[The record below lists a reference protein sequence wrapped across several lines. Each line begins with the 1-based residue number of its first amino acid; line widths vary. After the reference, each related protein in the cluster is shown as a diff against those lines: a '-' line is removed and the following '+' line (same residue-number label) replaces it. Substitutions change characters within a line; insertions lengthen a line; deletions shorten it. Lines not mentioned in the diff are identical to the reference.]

1 MMELVNELFVND
13 APELKYRGKL
23 RPVLFIYDAW
33 LIGSYKELV
42 RDVTTGNI
50 IVIKVTKEA

>member
-42 RDVTTGNI
+42 RDVTTGK
-50 IVIKVTKEA
+50 VIKVTKEA